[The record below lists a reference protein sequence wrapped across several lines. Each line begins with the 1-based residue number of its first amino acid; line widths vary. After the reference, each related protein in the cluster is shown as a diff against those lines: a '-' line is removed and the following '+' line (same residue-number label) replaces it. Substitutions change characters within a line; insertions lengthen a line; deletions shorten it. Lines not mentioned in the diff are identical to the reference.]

1 LPSRRPTET
10 LPRVRA
16 VRPATL
22 VAVFVL
28 LLVVVPSLA
37 VPAPERV
44 VGSAPAAAF
53 VGDHHVKVIRLVG
66 RADHLAVRIRLRC
79 GKGATALLTLD
90 RRVVVRRRIAR
101 RRVREIV
108 VAFVTPAGRH
118 RVALT
123 SRGGTSP
130 GCRRPLGT
138 GAVRFLARG
147 GVGPISGHDPSTG
160 AALGP
165 GGVTG
170 TMPVDPDTTVSAT
183 SPPATTPP
191 AGPARPKLAWT
202 PPALSSPTT
211 ITVAQGDQRIN
222 LDTTK
227 DYIIKLGASTHAG
240 GVGLSGGR
248 NVVVIGGRI
257 APPAGSGMAV
267 GLGISNATGTVHVEG
282 VWFDGTSGREF
293 DAIQVNAPKAT
304 VQLENIRATG
314 LRGSYDTNHTDIVQ
328 PWGGVARLR
337 VDRLTA
343 TTNYQGVFNQPDLGP
358 VGPVEL
364 RHVDLAY
371 DNVGA
376 KTGGYL
382 LWFTNGCD
390 AARTTLTEVYV
401 KGRPG
406 SSLGST
412 VWPPTGQATN
422 CPAVVSGATVSWP
435 SLPITGVARWGA
447 PPSGS
452 FVVPADAGTAYHSP
466 GYS

>member
-1 LPSRRPTET
+1 M
-10 LPRVRA
+10 
-16 VRPATL
+16 
-22 VAVFVL
+22 L

-37 VPAPERV
+37 GPAPERV
-44 VGSAPAAAF
+44 VGSAPASAF
-53 VGDHHVKVIRLVG
+53 VGDDHVKVVRLSSQ
-66 RADHLAVRIRLRC
+66 ADRLAVRIRLRC
-79 GKGATALLTLD
+79 GKGTTALLTLD
-90 RRVVVRRRIAR
+90 RRTVVRRRITAR
-101 RRVREIV
+101 RVQEIA
-108 VAFVTPAGRH
+108 VAFATPAGRH

-123 SRGGTSP
+123 SRGGASP
-130 GCRRPLGT
+130 RCRRPLGT

-147 GVGPISGHDPSTG
+147 SSGPASGHEPSTSTG
-160 AALGP
+160 AGVEP
-165 GGVTG
+165 GAEEATSAAPAAPG
-170 TMPVDPDTTVSAT
+170 TTVPA
-183 SPPATTPP
+183 PPTAPPP
-191 AGPARPKLAWT
+191 AGPARPKLAWA

-227 DYIIKLGASTHAG
+227 DYIIKLGSSTHAG
-240 GVGLSGGR
+240 GIGLSGGR

-282 VWFDGTSGREF
+282 VWFDGASGREF
-293 DAIQVNAPKAT
+293 DAIQVSAPKAT

-382 LWFTNGCD
+382 LWFTKGCD
-390 AARTTLTEVYV
+390 AARTTLTDVYV

-422 CPAVVSGATVSWP
+422 CPAVVSGTTASWP

-447 PPSGS
+447 PPRGS
-452 FVVPADAGTAYHSP
+452 FVLPADAGTSYRSP

>member
-1 LPSRRPTET
+1 MGLPLRGPTET
-10 LPRVRA
+10 LALVRA

-22 VAVFVL
+22 VAALAL
-28 LLVVVPSLA
+28 LLAVAPSLA
-37 VPAPERV
+37 GPAPERV
-44 VGSAPAAAF
+44 VGSAPASAF
-53 VGDHHVKVIRLVG
+53 VGEHHVKVVRLAG
-66 RADHLAVRIRLRC
+66 RADRLAVRVRLRC
-79 GKGATALLTLD
+79 GKGTTALLTLD
-90 RRVVVRRRIAR
+90 RRTVVRRRIVK
-101 RRVREIV
+101 RRVQELA

-130 GCRRPLGT
+130 RCRRPLGT
-138 GAVRFLARG
+138 GAVRFFGRADVSPPSGQDPLTDDAPGAG
-147 GVGPISGHDPSTG
+147 GASPDG
-160 AALGP
+160 
-165 GGVTG
+165 
-170 TMPVDPDTTVSAT
+170 PDTTVPAT
-183 SPPATTPP
+183 PPTATTPP
-191 AGPARPKLAWT
+191 AASTRPKLAWG
-202 PPALSSPTT
+202 PPPLSSPAT

-227 DYIIKLGASTHAG
+227 DYIIKLASSTHTG
-240 GVGLSGGR
+240 GVGLNGGR

-257 APPAGSGMAV
+257 APSAGSGMAV
-267 GLGISNATGTVHVEG
+267 GLGITNATGTVHVEG
-282 VWFDGTSGREF
+282 VSFDGASGREF
-293 DAIQVNAPKAT
+293 DAIQINAPKAT

-337 VDRLTA
+337 IDRLTA

-358 VGPVEL
+358 LGPVEL

-382 LWFTNGCD
+382 LWFTKGCD
-390 AARTTLTEVYV
+390 AARTTLTDVYV

-422 CPAVVSGATVSWP
+422 CPAVVSGATASWP

-447 PPSGS
+447 PPGGS
-452 FVVPADAGTAYHSP
+452 FVLPADAGTAYRSP
-466 GYS
+466 GYG

>member
-1 LPSRRPTET
+1 
-10 LPRVRA
+10 VRA
-16 VRPATL
+16 ARPATL
-22 VAVFVL
+22 VAALAL
-28 LLVVVPSLA
+28 LLAVAPSLA
-37 VPAPERV
+37 GPTPERL
-44 VGSAPAAAF
+44 VGLAPASAF
-53 VGDHHVKVIRLVG
+53 VGDHHVKVVHLMSRTD
-66 RADHLAVRIRLRC
+66 RLAVRVRLRC
-79 GKGATALLTLD
+79 GKGTTALLTLD
-90 RRVVVRRRIAR
+90 RRTVVRRRISAR
-101 RRVREIV
+101 RVQEIA

-130 GCRRPLGT
+130 RCRRPLST
-138 GAVRFLARG
+138 GAVRFLARDG
-147 GVGPISGHDPSTG
+147 SGPASGQEPSTG
-160 AALGP
+160 AGAGVGP
-165 GGVTG
+165 GADEVTG
-170 TMPVDPDTTVSAT
+170 AAPAEPGTTVPAT
-183 SPPATTPP
+183 SPP
-191 AGPARPKLAWT
+191 AGPARPKLAWA
-202 PPALSSPTT
+202 PPTLSSPTT
-211 ITVAQGDQRIN
+211 IAVAQGDQRIN

-227 DYIIKLGASTHAG
+227 DYIIRLGSSTHAG

-257 APPAGSGMAV
+257 VPPAGSAMAV

-282 VWFDGTSGREF
+282 VSFDGASGREF
-293 DAIQVNAPKAT
+293 DAIQINAPKAT

-337 VDRLTA
+337 VDRLTG

-382 LWFTNGCD
+382 LWFTKGCD
-390 AARTTLTEVYV
+390 AARTTLNDVYV
-401 KGRPG
+401 KGRQG

-422 CPAVVSGATVSWP
+422 CPAVVSGATASWP
-435 SLPITGVARWGA
+435 ALPITGVARWGA
-447 PPSGS
+447 PPGGS
-452 FVVPADAGTAYHSP
+452 FVLPADAGTAYRSP

>member
-1 LPSRRPTET
+1 
-10 LPRVRA
+10 VRI
-16 VRPATL
+16 VRSGGPVAAL
-22 VAVFVL
+22 VLALGVGS
-28 LLVVVPSLA
+28 SLA
-37 VPAPERV
+37 DPAPDRII
-44 VGSAPAAAF
+44 GSAPASAF
-53 VGDHHVKVIRLVG
+53 AGNHHVKVVRLVA
-66 RADHLAVRIRLRC
+66 RADRLAVRIRLRC
-79 GKGATALLTLD
+79 GKGTTALLTLD
-90 RRVVVRRRIAR
+90 RRTVVRRRIATR
-101 RRVREIV
+101 RLREIT

-123 SRGGTSP
+123 SRGGTSAR
-130 GCRRPLGT
+130 CRRPLGT
-138 GAVRFLARG
+138 GAVRFLARDG
-147 GVGPISGHDPSTG
+147 AGPVSGQNPSTG
-160 AALGP
+160 AGP
-165 GGVTG
+165 GAGEVTG
-170 TMPVDPDTTVSAT
+170 A
-183 SPPATTPP
+183 AP
-191 AGPARPKLAWT
+191 AGPTTTMPASTPPGVSARPKLTWA

-211 ITVAQGDQRIN
+211 ITVAQGDQRIS

-227 DYIIKLGASTHAG
+227 DYIIKLGSSTHAG
-240 GVGLSGGR
+240 GLGLSGGR

-257 APPAGSGMAV
+257 APPAGPGLAV

-282 VWFDGTSGREF
+282 VAFDGASGREF
-293 DAIQVNAPKAT
+293 DAIQINAPKAT

-314 LRGSYDTNHTDIVQ
+314 LRGSYDTNHTDVVQ

-337 VDRLTA
+337 IDRLTA
-343 TTNYQGVFNQPDLGP
+343 TTNYQGIFNQPDQGPIGP
-358 VGPVEL
+358 VDL

-382 LWFTNGCD
+382 LWFSKGCST
-390 AARTTLTEVYV
+390 ATTALTEVYV

-422 CPAVVSGATVSWP
+422 CPAVVSGTTASWP

-447 PPSGS
+447 PAGGS
-452 FVVPADAGTAYHSP
+452 FVLPADAGTAYRSP